1 MPVRLGMRTGS
12 LSSKRHLAQEWVYV
26 VLISRIPRYF
36 GNVTRPFTVK
46 TWFCWFSF
54 GACVSGGL
62 KEHEGKKRRLVALAA
77 SLHWDGIARLLQGW
91 TEWNENSTDARS
103 FCPGE
108 SFEWCQL
115 CQLLLLCWGCFF
127 DFWAYGIVGFQDPS
141 TGKQKSPGACSPGL
155 PYPSLFSTLLKVGG
169 RDFTGLDNGKLFWID
184 LLDC

>member
-1 MPVRLGMRTGS
+1 MPVRLGMRTRS

-62 KEHEGKKRRLVALAA
+62 KEYEGIKRRLVALAA

-115 CQLLLLCWGCFF
+115 CQLCFCVEGAFLISGIWHSWLSRPINGQTKITWRMQPRSALSVTLF
-127 DFWAYGIVGFQDPS
+127 DSFESWRSGFSQD
-141 TGKQKSPGACSPGL
+141 
-155 PYPSLFSTLLKVGG
+155 
-169 RDFTGLDNGKLFWID
+169 WIMES
-184 LLDC
+184 CFG